1 MNNTLNLRKEKKHQS
16 LIIFSL
22 SLFMLFTISC
32 DQKPQPSEKSESKL
46 IDKVNAVQQQIMVQG
61 NMSEEEELALSSLC
75 SLISPRDGFDNKYI
89 TDGAILF
96 KDVKK
101 APIYDGCE
109 GLSEEE
115 TKKCFNESIV
125 KYIKEEFN
133 SSIVNALNISEPQEV
148 AAFFIIDKNG
158 NLTGMKIRDAEVTIQ
173 GEIGRV
179 LKNLPKMKP
188 ASQDGINVPVL
199 CSMLVTYGSEIEIE
213 LVYILE
219 TPEGIVD

>member
-1 MNNTLNLRKEKKHQS
+1 MNNTMNLRKEKKHHS

-32 DQKPQPSEKSESKL
+32 DQKPQLSEKSESKL

-61 NMSEEEELALSSLC
+61 NISDEEQLAISSLC
-75 SLISPRDGFDNKYI
+75 SLMPSNDSFIKFN
-89 TDGAILF
+89 TDGAVLF

-109 GLSEEE
+109 GLSGEE

-125 KYIKEEFN
+125 KFIKEEFN

-179 LKNLPKMKP
+179 LKKIPKMKP
-188 ASQDGINVPVL
+188 ATQDGINVPVL

-219 TPEGIVD
+219 TPEGIVN